1 MKKYNTYLNIIN
13 ILAIIEIITLK
24 LSLNVFISLYIYEIF
39 MIIFSLLCLVNVILN
54 MINGVA
60 NFKNKKEAI
69 VSVLVGL
76 LIAIS
81 LIVNQK
87 IVLIITGVIAGI
99 FSIISI
105 IISKQNNKEERNKII
120 TGFLVSY
127 LVLQI
132 LVFIIPIIMNV
143 INLNN
148 LKKALPIIETQI
160 TVKTDVKEENDEY
173 VFYLKNGKEY
183 KRVKFD
189 EMYINQ
195 NNNEL
200 YGILLNGNRLE
211 IGIARSKN
219 RVIIINSQGEE
230 IFYLCNIFENYK
242 EVAEKFLNYVGKVN
256 KYGITVAN

>member
-13 ILAIIEIITLK
+13 ILAIIEIIILK
-24 LSLNVFISLYIYEIF
+24 LSINAFISLYINKTF
-39 MIIFSLLCLVNVILN
+39 MKIFSLICLANVILN

-189 EMYINQ
+189 EMYINE

-200 YGILLNGNRLE
+200 CGILLNRNRLE
-211 IGIARSKN
+211 VGVARRGNK
-219 RVIIINSQGEE
+219 VIIINSQGEE

-256 KYGITVAN
+256 MYGIVVVK